1 MALILDAGALIAF
14 ESRNPTVVKLIADAQ
29 AAGEPVRTTSG
40 VTSQVW
46 RDQAR
51 QVVLSRLLRGVE
63 ERPIDPTVSKRI
75 GSLLA
80 LLETA
85 DVVDASIVD
94 IARDGDEILTSDP
107 ADIVALAKAAGRRLT
122 VIPIST

>member
-1 MALILDAGALIAF
+1 VALILDAGALIAF
-14 ESRNPTVVKLIADAQ
+14 ESKNPTVVKLLADAQ

-40 VTSQVW
+40 VTAQVW

-51 QVVLSRLLRGVE
+51 QVMLSRLLRGVD
-63 ERPIDPTVSKRI
+63 ERSIDPAVSKRI
-75 GSLLA
+75 GKLLA
-80 LLETA
+80 SSETA
-85 DVVDASIVD
+85 DVVDASIID

-107 ADIVALAKAAGRRLT
+107 DDVVALAKAAGRRLT